1 LPALGGAA
9 GDAEGVEGGLEA
21 VFLEEVEDLE
31 AGLDVPGSASQDGPK
46 AGDPREP
53 PDAVADAAD
62 SQGASPVSRGR

>member
-1 LPALGGAA
+1 
-9 GDAEGVEGGLEA
+9 